1 MNSRAIFNPNP
12 QILIKGCGVRIGANR
27 GPALD
32 QPMMCDDRL
41 LFSRDFCF
49 GLQNFGRVRSRDGM
63 PLHYTYALEK
73 VFFYFFDWEKFSFK
87 LII

>member
-12 QILIKGCGVRIGANR
+12 QILRVVVLGLGANR

-41 LFSRDFCF
+41 MFSRDFCF
-49 GLQNFGRVRSRDGM
+49 GLQNFGRVRSRDRM